1 VWALL
6 AAEGVA
12 TGEVVLGRPPTPGDV
27 EPLTWALHEKG
38 GALDVL
44 SYRRSFATLQ
54 SVVRKVVGAT
64 MPYDALL
71 TPALA
76 ERPVPIGTITGMER
90 PDPLN
95 ALSRSDGFPPT
106 PPSGTSPASR
116 LVAAVSRRRW
126 AAARRPTR
134 GPSCRGNGS
143 ALPRRAARAGV
154 SVETEALSDGDQP
167 LGREASPD
175 HYAFRESL
183 DRRPV
188 SPAEHYQC
196 ARRCGTTAFCTLWC
210 MGLFPSIRRFGQK
223 MRAFVFPGQ
232 GGGVAEPASE
242 MVPGIRRV
250 VGERIPDQVKIF
262 ARAAHDADESR
273 ALEVRPDVVAGH
285 SLGEYGAAYA
295 AGCFDFETGLWLVAQ
310 RDRFLAE
317 AAEECPGGMVAILR
331 TDPAEVE
338 ANYNSPRQT
347 VVSGLRDAVGDA
359 VSKIRGRKVPLNVSF
374 AAHSPYVAA
383 AGEKMR
389 GVLDSVEFQMPQ
401 VPIVSAVNGAV
412 LTSAEGVKE
421 ALKEQMVAPVRWV
434 RVVETL
440 AKMRVEEWVELGG
453 GGVLTR
459 MLRDFELPSLKGITF
474 EDLRARLYD
483 GAHNLL
489 PRKEDE

>member
-1 VWALL
+1 
-6 AAEGVA
+6 
-12 TGEVVLGRPPTPGDV
+12 
-27 EPLTWALHEKG
+27 
-38 GALDVL
+38 
-44 SYRRSFATLQ
+44 
-54 SVVRKVVGAT
+54 
-64 MPYDALL
+64 
-71 TPALA
+71 
-76 ERPVPIGTITGMER
+76 
-90 PDPLN
+90 
-95 ALSRSDGFPPT
+95 
-106 PPSGTSPASR
+106 
-116 LVAAVSRRRW
+116 
-126 AAARRPTR
+126 
-134 GPSCRGNGS
+134 
-143 ALPRRAARAGV
+143 
-154 SVETEALSDGDQP
+154 
-167 LGREASPD
+167 
-175 HYAFRESL
+175 
-183 DRRPV
+183 
-188 SPAEHYQC
+188 
-196 ARRCGTTAFCTLWC
+196 
-210 MGLFPSIRRFGQK
+210 

-232 GGGVAEPASE
+232 GGGVSEPAPE
-242 MVPGIRRV
+242 MAPEIRRV

-262 ARAAHDADESR
+262 ARAARDADESR

-317 AAEECPGGMVAILR
+317 AARERPGGMVAILR

-338 ANYNSPRQT
+338 KALGEGEGPVVANYNSPRQT
-347 VVSGLRDAVGDA
+347 VVSGLRDALGDA

-389 GVLDSVEFQMPQ
+389 VVLDSVEFRVPQ
-401 VPIVSAVNGAV
+401 VPIVSAMNGAV
-412 LTSAEGVKE
+412 LTSAEAVKG

-489 PRKEDE
+489 PHKDNGEAGKGTTGSLPA